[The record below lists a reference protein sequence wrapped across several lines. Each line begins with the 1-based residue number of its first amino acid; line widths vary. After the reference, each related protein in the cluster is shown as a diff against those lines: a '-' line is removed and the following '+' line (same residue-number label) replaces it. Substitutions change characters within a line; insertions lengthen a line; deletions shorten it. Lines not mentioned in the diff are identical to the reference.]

1 MSQVM
6 STSPALPYHTNCL
19 YAPNAAAEET
29 VSLPAKVLLK
39 LTLKLTFL
47 NAGVKE
53 MLTCM
58 PKLDEHIFA
67 TAKSY
72 MTVFVFILSI
82 IVKNLQCTF
91 QCYNTF
97 LFFIYVRNNIE

>member
-6 STSPALPYHTNCL
+6 STSPAFPYHSNCL

-29 VSLPAKVLLK
+29 VSLPANVLLE
-39 LTLKLTFL
+39 LTFL

-53 MLTCM
+53 MLTCI
-58 PKLDEHIFA
+58 PNLDEHIFA

-72 MTVFVFILSI
+72 MTV
-82 IVKNLQCTF
+82 
-91 QCYNTF
+91 Y
-97 LFFIYVRNNIE
+97 LFSFCPV